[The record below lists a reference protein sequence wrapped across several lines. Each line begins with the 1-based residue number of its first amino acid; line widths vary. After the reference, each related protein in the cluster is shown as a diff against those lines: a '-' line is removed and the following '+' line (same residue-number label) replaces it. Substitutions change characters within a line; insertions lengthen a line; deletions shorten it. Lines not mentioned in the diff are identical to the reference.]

1 VVPFFLLLD
10 FTGEVELYESLNLVV
25 ALFAIMLLAISL
37 IAYRRTNLR
46 RLLLVSV
53 AFGLFAV
60 QAFIR
65 ELDELALVFGSGTE
79 QVIVIILDLAILL
92 LFFLA
97 LVVSK

>member
-1 VVPFFLLLD
+1 VVPFSLLLD
-10 FTGEVELYESLNLVV
+10 FNEVELYESLNIVV

-37 IAYRRTNLR
+37 IAYRKTNLR
-46 RLLLVSV
+46 RLLFVSV

-65 ELDELALVFGSGTE
+65 ELDELAFVFGSGTE
-79 QVIVIILDLAILL
+79 QVIIIILDLAILL
-92 LFFLA
+92 FFFLA